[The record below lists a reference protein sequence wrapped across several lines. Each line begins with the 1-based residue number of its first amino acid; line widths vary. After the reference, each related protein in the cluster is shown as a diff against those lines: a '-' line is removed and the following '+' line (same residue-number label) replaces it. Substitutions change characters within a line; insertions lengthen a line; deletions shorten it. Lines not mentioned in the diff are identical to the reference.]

1 MPSTTIDLHPA
12 TQRVGEIVR
21 GVSDEQLTAATP
33 CPDYTLGDLLDHV
46 NGLSVAFTAAARK
59 ETLPGAQSGPS
70 ADAGRLGDDWRDRI
84 PQLLDGLAD
93 AWQQPEAWTGM
104 TQAGPVELPGEVAG
118 LVALNEVVLH
128 GWDSPWQAVSHSTST
143 RRLCRRPTTSSPSSP
158 DRDTKR
164 IAPADSAPRSTC
176 RRTPRCST
184 ACSAWPAGSRSGRRR
199 GDRPLGLHAAE

>member
-128 GWDSPWQAVSHSTST
+128 GWDVAVASGQPFDLDEASLQAAHDFVAQFSGPGHEE
-143 RRLCRRPTTSSPSSP
+143 
-158 DRDTKR
+158 DRAGGFGPEVDV
-164 IAPADSAPRSTC
+164 PADAPLLDRLLGMAG
-176 RRTPRCST
+176 RQPRWS
-184 ACSAWPAGSRSGRRR
+184 PPR
-199 GDRPLGLHAAE
+199 